1 MRTAAGLLA
10 IAFAGTLAAQ
20 PGGGDREPAAKLL
33 YGHDLSVRP
42 GGNPDWPKAAKI
54 GVEVFQ
60 DDGLKALVA
69 ISDAGHLAVAP
80 SGPVGADKK
89 SRWQTGLD
97 LKVRKAGEPEFTQKT
112 KAFGVEVYRDLGTN
126 RLLYAAEG
134 GWLALAPAPGNLT
147 ADKSPKWHH
156 ALDLKVRALDQDT
169 FENAKKIGLEVYRD
183 ENTGG
188 LLYVTDVGAVAATP
202 AGPGSADVAK
212 AKGWVPSHG
221 LFLRVR
227 KSDEPDFTEKTRK
240 LPVEVLVDETT
251 GNLLYVSETG
261 SIAAAP
267 PAGKAETRG
276 VTWRAAMNLKAR
288 KAGETDFAKA
298 AKYGVEVFQDNR
310 TGNLV
315 FVSETGSI
323 AVLPAAK

>member
-1 MRTAAGLLA
+1 MRTAAGLVALLIVPA
-10 IAFAGTLAAQ
+10 LAAQ
-20 PGGGDREPAAKLL
+20 PDREPAAKLL

-42 GGNPDWPKAAKI
+42 GGNPDWPKAAKV

-60 DDGLKALVA
+60 DDGLKALIA

-89 SRWQTGLD
+89 SRWHTGLD

-134 GWLALAPAPGNLT
+134 GWVALAPVPGNLP

-188 LLYVTDVGAVAATP
+188 LLYITEAGSVAATA
-202 AGPGSADVAK
+202 AGPGAADVAK
-212 AKGWVPSHG
+212 AKGWTPSHG

-227 KSDEPDFTEKTRK
+227 KSNEPDFTEKTRK
-240 LPVEVLVDETT
+240 LPVEVVVDDTT
-251 GNLLYVSETG
+251 GNLLYISETS

-267 PAGKAETRG
+267 PAGKGETRG
-276 VTWRAAMNLKAR
+276 VTWRGAMNLKAR

-298 AKYGVEVFQDNR
+298 TKYGVEVFQDNR

-323 AVLPAAK
+323 AVLPGAK

>member
-1 MRTAAGLLA
+1 MRTAAGLA
-10 IAFAGTLAAQ
+10 AFLVLPAVFAQ
-20 PGGGDREPAAKLL
+20 PGGADREPAAKLL

-42 GGNPDWPKAAKI
+42 GGNPDWPKAAKL
-54 GVEVFQ
+54 GVEIFQ
-60 DDGLKALVA
+60 DDALKALIA

-80 SGPVGADKK
+80 AGAVGADKK
-89 SRWQTGLD
+89 SRWHTGLD

-112 KAFGVEVYRDLGTN
+112 KAHGVEVYRDLGTN

-134 GWLALAPAPGNLT
+134 GWVAFAPAPGNLT

-156 ALDLKVRALDQDT
+156 ALDLKVRALDQET
-169 FENAKKIGLEVYRD
+169 FENARKIGLEVYRD

-188 LLYVTDVGAVAATP
+188 LIYITEVGSVAAVP

-212 AKGWVPSHG
+212 AKGWAPSHG

-227 KSDEPDFTEKTRK
+227 KSNEPDFTEKTRK
-240 LPVEVLVDETT
+240 LPVEVVVDETT

-267 PAGKAETRG
+267 PAGKGDTRG
-276 VTWRAAMNLKAR
+276 VTWRGAMNLKAR
-288 KAGETDFAKA
+288 KAGEVDFAKA
-298 AKYGVEVFQDNR
+298 TKYGVEVFQDNR

-323 AVLPAAK
+323 AVLHAAK